1 MIGLLETRRWFVL
14 LETAAETL
22 VSLSVINA
30 EGRLIIATIGA
41 TAGHRSRRRHD
52 FESFEANPTVL
63 MTRMAELAAPLA
75 APRTN
80 ISSGGVVG

>member
-1 MIGLLETRRWFVL
+1 VVAGL
-14 LETAAETL
+14 AAAL
-22 VSLSVINA
+22 A
-30 EGRLIIATIGA
+30 EGRLIIATIWA

-52 FESFEANPTVL
+52 FESFEANPTAL
-63 MTRMAELAAPLA
+63 MTRMAELAALLA